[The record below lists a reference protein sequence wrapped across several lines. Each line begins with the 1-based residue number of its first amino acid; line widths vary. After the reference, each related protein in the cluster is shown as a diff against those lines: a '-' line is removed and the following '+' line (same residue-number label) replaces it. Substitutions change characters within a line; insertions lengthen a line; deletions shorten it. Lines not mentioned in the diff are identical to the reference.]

1 MQWKI
6 NTILSQQRIKGRG
19 PVSPLYL
26 LALTLTL
33 TLTLTDTDHHPPP
46 SLPPF
51 PSYLSNLRRASHIPP
66 PIYIHLEQFAQRE
79 KADSLIRTVSFFFC
93 LFLLIVNLITDYVT
107 SYFETLTI
115 TKVVATTEIRPT
127 STKPKAIAT
136 SSAHFSTA
144 YPTVSQSS
152 KLKAKERVSLY

>member
-33 TLTLTDTDHHPPP
+33 TLTLTDTDHPPP
-46 SLPPF
+46 PPYP
-51 PSYLSNLRRASHIPP
+51 PSHLILATWEGP
-66 PIYIHLEQFAQRE
+66 PISLHPFTYTLNNLHKEKRLTHWLEQF
-79 KADSLIRTVSFFFC
+79 LFFVC

-136 SSAHFSTA
+136 SSSHFSTA